1 MHKWARREDKCKIIV
16 RNATKGRRKHYTA
29 WPQVLSSTL
38 SLKWQGPQTLGY
50 RQELANLQPAY
61 GCMGVA
67 LYTEWVYKMKT
78 AAIRDIERLKA
89 QLAACGTEQGFEV
102 DYVLTFAAVMDMLT
116 VTIIFALAAMWG
128 VVTEHGKMNTYVKA
142 DKEADLEI
150 LLEVPRGWL

>member
-1 MHKWARREDKCKIIV
+1 
-16 RNATKGRRKHYTA
+16 
-29 WPQVLSSTL
+29 
-38 SLKWQGPQTLGY
+38 
-50 RQELANLQPAY
+50 
-61 GCMGVA
+61 MGVA

-78 AAIRDIERLKA
+78 AAIGDIERLKA

-150 LLEVPRGWL
+150 LLEVPRG